1 VVDEASMV
9 RDILIMKRFNF
20 NAVRNSHYPNHP
32 RWYEL
37 CDELGLYGA
46 YTCLYT
52 DNTHT
57 HIYISVYMYILLCN
71 TRWYELCDELGL
83 YGAHL
88 KHLYTYLYINHT
100 YIPLASCSS
109 VGSLDG

>member
-1 VVDEASMV
+1 MV

-46 YTCLYT
+46 
-52 DNTHT
+52 
-57 HIYISVYMYILLCN
+57 
-71 TRWYELCDELGL
+71 
-83 YGAHL
+83 HL
-88 KHLYTYLYINHT
+88 RPLYTYYRYAYTCIHLYYYLYI
-100 YIPLASCSS
+100 YI
-109 VGSLDG
+109 